1 MFARSIG
8 RAALATGAAA
18 AVFWT
23 VGAAAQA
30 PVRGGTL
37 TYAVQGDTSTYDC
50 HTASS
55 FSNIHYLAPH
65 YSLLAKFDPK
75 EYPKIVP
82 DVAESW
88 TVSADGLTY
97 TFKIRDGV
105 KFHDGS
111 ALSSKDVKATYERIW
126 KPQPGVVSTRQS
138 LFEDLTAIEAPD
150 AKTVIFRI
158 KAPNAGMLSNF
169 ASPWNCIYSAIKLEA
184 DPLFPTKTVMGSGPF
199 VFVEHVAGSHWV
211 GKRFDDYF
219 RKGLPYLDGFRAQA
233 MGATAIVNGLA
244 GGQLQAEFRGFAP
257 ADAARLKTARGDQI
271 AFAESEWLAH
281 FFFSFN
287 AEKKPFDDI
296 RVRRALT
303 LAVDRWNGAAPMS
316 RITFLKTVGGLMRP
330 GSDMALRGD
339 ALVDL
344 PGFSRDIKASREE
357 AKRLLKEAG
366 VPNLSFK
373 LTNRV
378 TAPFIPLGLFLIDQ
392 WRQIGVTAEHQQL
405 DTAAWLAT
413 RRSGNFEVVVDSQ
426 AEWND
431 DPSVQLNRYL
441 SFDKSS
447 ANVSRY
453 IDRKVDDLY
462 ERQKGALDP
471 KQREALVVELQ
482 RHLIQQVY
490 SAPGFWS
497 GRNVALDRK
506 VNGWVSLPSHMLNQD
521 LGEIWLQP

>member
-1 MFARSIG
+1 MLG
-8 RAALATGAAA
+8 RMLDTTAAATLAGALLAAGAALA
-18 AVFWT
+18 
-23 VGAAAQA
+23 QE
-30 PVRGGTL
+30 PLKGGTL
-37 TYAVQGDTSTYDC
+37 TYAVQGETSTYDC

-75 EYPKIVP
+75 DYPKIVP

-88 TVSADGLTY
+88 TVSGDGLTY

-111 ALSSKDVKATYERIW
+111 TLSAVDVKATYDRIW
-126 KPQPGVVSTRQS
+126 QPGPGVVSTRAA
-138 LFEDLTAIEAPD
+138 LFEDLRAIEAPD

-158 KAPNAGMLSNF
+158 KAPNSGMMSNF
-169 ASPWNCIYSAIKLEA
+169 ASPWNCLYSATKLAA
-184 DPLFPTKTVMGSGPF
+184 DPLFPTKTIMGTGPF
-199 VFVEHVAGSHWV
+199 VFVEHVAGSHWI
-211 GKRFDDYF
+211 GKRFEGYF
-219 RKGLPYLDGFRAQA
+219 RPGLPYLDGFRAQTMA
-233 MGATAIVNGLA
+233 ATATVNALA
-244 GGQLQAEFRGFAP
+244 GGQIHAEFRGFAP
-257 ADAARLKTARGDQI
+257 ADVTRLKNARGDQI

-287 AEKKPFDDI
+287 SEKKPFDDV

-303 LAVDRWNGAAPMS
+303 LAVDRWGGAAPMS
-316 RITFLKTVGGLMRP
+316 RITFLKYVGGLMRP

-339 ALVDL
+339 ALLDL
-344 PGFSRDIKASREE
+344 PGFSRDMKAAREE

-373 LTNRV
+373 LTNRT

-392 WRQIGVTAEHQQL
+392 WRQIGVTAEHMQL
-405 DTAAWLAT
+405 DTAQWLAT

-441 SFDKSS
+441 SFDKTD

-453 IDRKVDDLY
+453 VDRKVDDLY
-462 ERQKGALDP
+462 ERQKLALDL

-482 RHLIQQVY
+482 RHLIQQVH
-490 SAPGFWS
+490 SAPVFWS

-506 VNGWVSLPSHMLNQD
+506 LQGWVSLPSHMLNQD
-521 LGEIWLQP
+521 LAEIWLQR

>member
-1 MFARSIG
+1 MHG
-8 RAALATGAAA
+8 RTIATAGATALAALALWAGTAS
-18 AVFWT
+18 
-23 VGAAAQA
+23 AQA
-30 PVRGGTL
+30 PVKGGTL
-37 TYAVQGDTSTYDC
+37 NYAVQGDTSTYDC
-50 HTASS
+50 HAASS

-65 YSLLAKFDPK
+65 FSLLAKFDPK
-75 EYPKIVP
+75 DYPKIVP

-88 TVSADGLTY
+88 TVSADGLAY
-97 TFKIRDGV
+97 TFKLRQGV

-111 ALSSKDVKATYERIW
+111 VLSSKDVKATYERIW
-126 KPQPGVVSTRQS
+126 KPGPGVSSVRAA
-138 LFEDLTAIEAPD
+138 LFGDLTAIEAPD
-150 AKTVIFRI
+150 ANTVVFRI

-169 ASPWNCIYSAIKLEA
+169 ASPWNCLYSAAKLEA
-184 DPLFPTKTVMGSGPF
+184 DPLSPTKTVMGTGPF
-199 VFVEHVAGSHWV
+199 VFVEHVAGSHWI

-219 RKGLPYLDGFRAQA
+219 RQGLPYLDGFRAQNMA
-233 MGATAIVNGLA
+233 ATAIVNSLA
-244 GGQLQAEFRGFAP
+244 GGQIQAEFRGFAP
-257 ADAARLKTARGDQI
+257 ADAARIKSARGDQI
-271 AFAESEWLAH
+271 GFAEGEWLAH

-287 AEKKPFDDI
+287 GEKKPFDDI

-303 LAVDRWNGAAPMS
+303 LAVDRWGGAAPMS
-316 RITFLKTVGGLMRP
+316 RITFLKYVGGLMRP

-339 ALVDL
+339 ALADL

-366 VPNLSFK
+366 VPNLTFK

-392 WRQIGVTAEHQQL
+392 WRQIGVTVEHQQL
-405 DTAAWLAT
+405 DTAQWLAV

-431 DPSVQLNRYL
+431 DPSVQINRYL
-441 SFDKSS
+441 SFDKTD

-462 ERQKGALDP
+462 DRQKLALDP
-471 KQREALVVELQ
+471 KEREKLVVELQ
-482 RHLIQQVY
+482 RHLIEQAY

-497 GRNVALDRK
+497 ARNVALDRK
-506 VNGWVSLPSHMLNQD
+506 VQGWSNLPSHMLNQD
-521 LGEIWLQP
+521 LAEIWLQP